1 MFKGGLYMSYDMS
14 IARAAMTMNEFKLQ
28 QAVNIEML
36 KKTMELQELSILPL
50 ISQMPN
56 AAPPSGS
63 VIDVKA

>member
-1 MFKGGLYMSYDMS
+1 MSYDMS